1 MNKQQIKLLK
11 EIKKSGSYDYTNLSA
26 EKRETLFYLK
36 SIKYI
41 EPRTNPNGGN
51 QPIYKISEIGKSYL
65 YEKKINSIREW
76 ITLSISLIALIK
88 SFFPELTW
96 LLQSLAKVLK

>member
-51 QPIYKISEIGKSYL
+51 QPIYKISEIGKSAL
-65 YEKKINSIREW
+65 HEEQKEKMKFFIPNLLSVIA
-76 ITLSISLIALIK
+76 ILISVTNIILSILG
-88 SFFPELTW
+88 
-96 LLQSLAKVLK
+96 VL